1 MRVLVDTHACFWWAT
16 NDPKLSR
23 KALEVIADG
32 ENAVFVSAVV
42 TWELATR
49 ARFGKWPDGKR
60 IADAV
65 SETMVEQ
72 AFEPLPITL
81 QHARLAGNFQAH
93 HRDPFD
99 RMLAAQS
106 ELDDLVLITA
116 DPIFATFGT
125 QVLW

>member
-1 MRVLVDTHACFWWAT
+1 MRVLVDTHTYFWWAT

-23 KALEVIADG
+23 KALEVIAGG
-32 ENAVFVSAVV
+32 ENSVFVSAVV
-42 TWELATR
+42 TWELATK

-65 SETMVEQ
+65 TETMAEQ

-81 QHARLAGNFQAH
+81 QHARLAGDLRAK

-106 ELDDLVLITA
+106 ELEDLLLITA
-116 DPIFATFGT
+116 DPIFTEFET